1 MLAGPG
7 PPGVGH
13 LGNPSRGD
21 DGLGHLVGVKSEIT
35 VDACT
40 DVDGDP
46 LAYDSSAT
54 NGSMDPSTTTTGVWH
69 RLIIG
74 GRVQRG
80 DVTVVCRD
88 PAGTTDS
95 ALVRFF

>member
-1 MLAGPG
+1 MTTAW
-7 PPGVGH
+7 GH
-13 LGNPSRGD
+13 LG
-21 DGLGHLVGVKSEIT
+21 GVKSGIT

-46 LAYDSSAT
+46 LAYDWSAT
-54 NGSMDPSTTTTGVWH
+54 NGSMGPSTTTTAVWH
-69 RLIIG
+69 RGVVG

-88 PAGTTDS
+88 PAGATDS
-95 ALVRFF
+95 ALVRFT